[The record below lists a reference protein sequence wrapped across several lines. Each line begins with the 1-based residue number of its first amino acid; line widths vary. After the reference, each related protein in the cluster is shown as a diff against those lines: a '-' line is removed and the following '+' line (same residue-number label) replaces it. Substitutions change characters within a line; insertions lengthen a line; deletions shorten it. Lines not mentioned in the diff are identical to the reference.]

1 MGYGVQNHFE
11 PSSLIY
17 STARHSNRSKVLSLC
32 FKTILHCSGKLY
44 STHL

>member
-17 STARHSNRSKVLSLC
+17 LTATGRRYSLYVLKLSY
-32 FKTILHCSGKLY
+32 TAVENYILN
-44 STHL
+44 T